1 MHAFKCLAL
10 LLPITL
16 VAALENPHER
26 AGKYAKKSS
35 IPPIYAR
42 DAPRARS
49 TSTFLNRETQ
59 SIYPAVNGSALPD
72 VDFNIG
78 ESYAG
83 TLPITSNTNDP
94 NQLWFWFFPSSNP
107 LASNEIT
114 IWLNGGPGCSSLDGL
129 LQENG
134 KTHVTTSGST
144 FLTLIFRA
152 IFMAVRNLR
161 PNRESI
167 QLG

>member
-1 MHAFKCLAL
+1 MLR
-10 LLPITL
+10 L
-16 VAALENPHER
+16 VLTGAE
-26 AGKYAKKSS
+26 
-35 IPPIYAR
+35 
-42 DAPRARS
+42 
-49 TSTFLNRETQ
+49 F
-59 SIYPAVNGSALPD
+59 AVNGSALPD

-134 KTHVTTSGST
+134 KTHVTTYGGT

-152 IFMAVRNLR
+152 IFMAIRNLR

-167 QLG
+167 QLA